1 MSTADFPFIEIPQ
14 QLTAVFGKRDE
25 GTRIYRTEG
34 PEEDAGYW
42 FEAIDEVVG
51 KAVSPGGVSMF
62 CPVSRA
68 AVHKRIKEGR
78 LSAFLF
84 HATEIKTNW
93 FGKKRVLRQSPYIL
107 IPLSEAKAW
116 KEELEQRALKLGH
129 VSQDELEGNVPDWHG
144 DFLEWKNRKED

>member
-1 MSTADFPFIEIPQ
+1 
-14 QLTAVFGKRDE
+14 
-25 GTRIYRTEG
+25 
-34 PEEDAGYW
+34 
-42 FEAIDEVVG
+42 
-51 KAVSPGGVSMF
+51 
-62 CPVSRA
+62 
-68 AVHKRIKEGR
+68 
-78 LSAFLF
+78 LF